1 MSNVSL
7 SDVRASLH
15 RAEREGCSGG
25 DDILAKTWMRS

>member
-1 MSNVSL
+1 MSNVGL

-25 DDILAKTWMRS
+25 DNIFSKTWMRS